1 MQKMLT
7 KSRSLTSNPH
17 FVMSW
22 FYVPSIKHIGPMR
35 TWVKLL
41 LLLLLMGC
49 DSKDANDCIQS
60 AGNTIRQEVPVV
72 AFNRILVEQGLNM
85 VLIQD
90 SVPKVVVQTGENLIP
105 DIKVQVVDNQLQLRN
120 ENDCNFFREY
130 GLTTIYVYSPNI
142 SEIRS
147 STQGEIRS
155 EGTFTVDKLKVYS

>member
-1 MQKMLT
+1 
-7 KSRSLTSNPH
+7 
-17 FVMSW
+17 
-22 FYVPSIKHIGPMR
+22 
-35 TWVKLL
+35 
-41 LLLLLMGC
+41 
-49 DSKDANDCIQS
+49 
-60 AGNTIRQEVPVV
+60 V

-155 EGTFTVDKLKVYS
+155 EGTFTVDKLKVYSENFRNNEYLTSGEFYLDVDTKEFQLIFNGVSNMFIQ